1 MLKLDL
7 DLELLLLEKRWG
19 RTGNSRQKSL
29 RVPDRNSTES
39 DAASCLAT
47 GKVSHHEE
55 RFVAWAVIDAVTFDT
70 DQLSLVPPKYLS
82 RMQEDLVQAC
92 SEAASL
98 LAWLKEI
105 KEVRGEENKRRYV
118 ETSL

>member
-1 MLKLDL
+1 VANCSAI
-7 DLELLLLEKRWG
+7 E
-19 RTGNSRQKSL
+19 
-29 RVPDRNSTES
+29 
-39 DAASCLAT
+39 
-47 GKVSHHEE
+47 KVSWHEE
-55 RFVAWAVIDAVTFDT
+55 PFVVLAGTDALTFVT

-118 ETSL
+118 KQEARENERE

>member
-1 MLKLDL
+1 V
-7 DLELLLLEKRWG
+7 
-19 RTGNSRQKSL
+19 SR
-29 RVPDRNSTES
+29 R
-39 DAASCLAT
+39 
-47 GKVSHHEE
+47 EE
-55 RFVAWAVIDAVTFDT
+55 TSVVYAGTDAVTFDT

-118 ETSL
+118 EATSLE